1 MKRGKLCIPEDER
14 VFVTLAIAEHYLVE
28 LCHNIASAF
37 VHQIQ
42 GCFLIGFGEL
52 VSIRELV
59 KSFAI
64 NPA

>member
-1 MKRGKLCIPEDER
+1 MTPLIPEDEG
-14 VFVTLAIAEHYLVE
+14 VFIALAIAEHNLVE
-28 LCHNIASAF
+28 LCHNIDSAF